1 MNEKRNRIIVV
12 GAGLGVAGDQV
23 ARALASALNHEK
35 DIAVHLLGIDNG
47 AIYRNERVAGMSHL
61 FMHPYGEPVPTEP
74 ERPLT
79 YDPHRLADMSKAKPL
94 PFYHGRRR
102 Y

>member
-1 MNEKRNRIIVV
+1 MNEKRHRIIVV
-12 GAGLGVAGDQV
+12 GAGLGATGDAV
-23 ARALASALNHEK
+23 SRMLASALAQDK
-35 DIAVHLLGIDNG
+35 DVHLLGIDNG
-47 AIYRNERVAGMSHL
+47 ETYRVEREVGMSHL
-61 FMHPYGEPVPTEP
+61 FMHPYGDAVPDQP
-74 ERPLT
+74 DPAPG